1 MFDNITI
8 MPLTHF
14 IYLAIGIGVTIWV
27 AHTLRMHGRV
37 FLARGCKG
45 NDELA
50 SSLSHLLTTGFYLL
64 HVGCLLLALRFG
76 GTAHDATSAIELLS
90 TKLGLVLVVL
100 AISHFAHLGLYS
112 KIHGKPKP
120 FHPNVPS
127 SANVVAAEMAKS

>member
-14 IYLAIGIGVTIWV
+14 IYLTIGVAVTIWV

-64 HVGCLLLALRFG
+64 HVGCLLLALKYG
-76 GTAHDATSAIELLS
+76 GTAHDATRRRSYQTWRAADHCPSGLRWTRNVRARGPVPPASARQES
-90 TKLGLVLVVL
+90 
-100 AISHFAHLGLYS
+100 
-112 KIHGKPKP
+112 
-120 FHPNVPS
+120 
-127 SANVVAAEMAKS
+127 